1 MIISDSHEFVFLH
14 NPKAAGTTVRHALKK
29 WDTRNNFY
37 WGIVLDR
44 AADWNV
50 DKAHL
55 PLHVL
60 GRLFPSDHERVH
72 RYFSFG
78 FSRHPVTRFISA
90 FHERFPEVHR
100 SLIEGAISLDEY
112 ASKLN
117 EYCEKMLAAGQWNPS
132 YTHATPQF
140 PLFYDGVRCAADLV
154 IPIENPQ
161 PKLNLLARLL
171 SEVGVAVRDCLAAED
186 RRNERKAPFSPGEV
200 LSPASL
206 KSLEQFYERD
216 YEAFGYASKI
226 PASGFAER
234 SREGA

>member
-14 NPKAAGTTVRHALKK
+14 NPKAAGTTVRRSLKQ
-29 WDTRNNFY
+29 WDTRNDFY

-44 AADWNV
+44 SANWNV

-60 GRLFPSDHERVH
+60 ARLFPADHERVH

-90 FHERFPEVHR
+90 FNERFPEVYQ
-100 SLIEGAISLDEY
+100 SLTDAVLSQDEY

-117 EYCEKMLAAGQWNPS
+117 EYCERMLIAGQWNPS

-140 PLFYDGVRCAADLV
+140 PLFYDGVRCAADLI
-154 IPIENPQ
+154 IPVEDPR

-171 SEVGVAVRDCLAAED
+171 SEVGVAVRACFADHAE
-186 RRNERKAPFSPGEV
+186 RKNERQTRFSAAEV

-206 KSLEQFYERD
+206 KALEHFYERD
-216 YEAFGYASKI
+216 FEAFGYS
-226 PASGFAER
+226 PGDL
-234 SREGA
+234 